1 MSDFEAADATL
12 VVIIPHERCRTK
24 WWADK
29 TKGKVKFLADPGF
42 LVSSIYSVAFQMRIH
57 TDTSNTPGTF
67 VIDKQG
73 ILRWSHIGSGKANW
87 RDRPTVPETLAK
99 VKEFSR

>member
-1 MSDFEAADATL
+1 MSDFEAADATF
-12 VVIIPHERCRTK
+12 VVIVPHERCRTK

-67 VIDKQG
+67 IIDKKG

-87 RDRPTVPETLAK
+87 RDRPTIPETLAK

>member
-1 MSDFEAADATL
+1 M
-12 VVIIPHERCRTK
+12 VVPHERCRTK

-29 TKGKVKFLADPGF
+29 AKGKVVFLADGGF
-42 LVSSIYSVAFQMRIH
+42 GVSSMYGVAFQMRIH

-73 ILRWSHIGSGKANW
+73 LLRWAHIGQGKKNW
-87 RDRPTVPETLAK
+87 ADRPSPQQILERVMKIAQ
-99 VKEFSR
+99 